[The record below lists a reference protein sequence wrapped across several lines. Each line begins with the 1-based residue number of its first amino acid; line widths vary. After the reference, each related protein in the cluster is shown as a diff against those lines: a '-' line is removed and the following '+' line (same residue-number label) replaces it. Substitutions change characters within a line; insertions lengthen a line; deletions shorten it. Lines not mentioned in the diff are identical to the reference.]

1 MRQFKIVC
9 SNGIRSSTFCCKTVG
24 WGDAARSLGR
34 STHYCRFCRH
44 RYRSNPWLL
53 HKRPCFLL
61 VPRMFM
67 LLLRNEG
74 LHQAAEAILNI
85 DGRIMILSGDFS
97 GQQNMSVKNPR
108 TASAIGSFMSS
119 PSTKTV

>member
-1 MRQFKIVC
+1 MQRDRGCGQRI
-9 SNGIRSSTFCCKTVG
+9 T
-24 WGDAARSLGR
+24 AA
-34 STHYCRFCRH
+34 FCRH

-67 LLLRNEG
+67 LASPETRG
-74 LHQAAEAILNI
+74 LHLAAEAILNI
-85 DGRIMILSGDFS
+85 DGRITILSGDFS